1 MQREPVS
8 SRAPG
13 EGASFVMRLWL
24 ESREPQPTEWRWHV
38 THIQSGSEKYF
49 RSLDDVMEF
58 VAACAGAPA
67 PSGSPHD
74 PRDARGH

>member
-1 MQREPVS
+1 
-8 SRAPG
+8 
-13 EGASFVMRLWL
+13 MRLWL

-67 PSGSPHD
+67 PSASPND
-74 PRDARGH
+74 PR